1 MQVKWTLTE
10 AESRSIRE
18 VFEKI
23 PTDLCGLVD
32 CPEGCGDMCE
42 CCPMKQ
48 ISEKWSNLLD
58 KVIHDEI
65 IPLLK
70 EIEPTSKTVA
80 KPSASS
86 TLVGGQ
92 MVRKMIE
99 AYEGK

>member
-10 AESRSIRE
+10 AESRYIRE
-18 VFEKI
+18 VFEDI
-23 PTDLCGLVD
+23 PTNLCDFVE

-48 ISEKWSNLLD
+48 ISERWADLLTRC
-58 KVIHDEI
+58 IHDEI
-65 IPLLK
+65 IPFLK
-70 EIEPTSKTVA
+70 EIEPTPQTVA
-80 KPSASS
+80 RSSASPTS
-86 TLVGGQ
+86 VGGQ